1 MYVAVM
7 KYLQKSVVVCDC
19 ACALYTDPII
29 IGIEP
34 VMITEKY
41 IFLFLFIAYNI
52 KRKLFIN
59 SYLGK

>member
-34 VMITEKY
+34 VIITEKY
-41 IFLFLFIAYNI
+41 NFFIFIYSI
-52 KRKLFIN
+52 QHKKKIIH
-59 SYLGK
+59 K